1 MTKIL
6 SGYNG
11 GGLSFQDFKSQ
22 KVFKRKAE
30 GAVGTVPVES
40 AALLDGLDQFHN
52 SMNGIVQVAFFHGL
66 YELTPV
72 FIGTCDGV

>member
-1 MTKIL
+1 M
-6 SGYNG
+6 
-11 GGLSFQDFKSQ
+11 
-22 KVFKRKAE
+22 FKRKAE
-30 GAVGTVPVES
+30 GDVGTVPVAS

-72 FIGTCDGV
+72 FVGIRDGV

>member
-1 MTKIL
+1 M
-6 SGYNG
+6 
-11 GGLSFQDFKSQ
+11 
-22 KVFKRKAE
+22 FKRKAE
-30 GAVGTVPVES
+30 GDVGTVPVAS

-72 FIGTCDGV
+72 FVGIRAVSYTQLDGYKRQAHGI